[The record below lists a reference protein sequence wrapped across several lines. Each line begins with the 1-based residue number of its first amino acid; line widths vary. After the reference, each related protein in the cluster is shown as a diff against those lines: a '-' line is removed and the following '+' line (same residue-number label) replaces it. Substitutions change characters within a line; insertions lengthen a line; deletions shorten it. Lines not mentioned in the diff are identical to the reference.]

1 MKNAKWVWLGFL
13 TITNLSLAD
22 SGTWKSYSSEKLL
35 CGDADVHVESI
46 CQPDNNNVDEWRVC
60 SSASMLITR
69 QNKTVKIALPQI
81 PQKQQKKLEIQ
92 GYKFDG
98 AMKMGR
104 WSPFLLTCANTHS
117 RNPLLVMSYRLGDN
131 NQTEESLPGSLAGI
145 PVVTNL
151 EGKLIDGKTADAA
164 RHPVNP
170 KEEDYPEIAVNGVY
184 IAGSG
189 N

>member
-1 MKNAKWVWLGFL
+1 MKNAKLVGLIVL
-13 TITNLSLAD
+13 TVTNFSFAD

-46 CQPDNNNVDEWRVC
+46 CQPDKNNVDEWRVC
-60 SSASMLITR
+60 GSASMFITR
-69 QNKTVKIALPQI
+69 QNKTVKITLPQI

-98 AMKMGR
+98 TMKIGR
-104 WSPFLLTCANTHS
+104 WSPFLLTCAKTHS
-117 RNPLLVMSYRLGDN
+117 SNPLLVMSYRLGDN
-131 NQTEESLPGSLAGI
+131 DLTEESLPDSLAGI
-145 PVVTNL
+145 PVVTDL

-170 KEEDYPEIAVNGVY
+170 KDEDYPEIAVNGVY
-184 IAGSG
+184 IAVSG